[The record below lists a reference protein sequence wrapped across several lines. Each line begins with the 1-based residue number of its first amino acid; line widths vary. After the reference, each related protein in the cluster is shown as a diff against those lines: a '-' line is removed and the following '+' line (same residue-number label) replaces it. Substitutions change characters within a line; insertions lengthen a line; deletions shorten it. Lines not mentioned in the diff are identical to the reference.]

1 MVGTTPSWELLK
13 ITIAD
18 GSRERVKAVSDRP
31 GGVGPESGQG
41 HLQRSSRAPDGL
53 SLIHI

>member
-18 GSRERVKAVSDRP
+18 ASRERVKAVSDR
-31 GGVGPESGQG
+31 GITGISG
-41 HLQRSSRAPDGL
+41 LKEVV
-53 SLIHI
+53 I